1 MIICL
6 SRITKALRENK
17 STSVSTLPC
26 SPTVFVFPFFGPPI
40 ESGQMQLLGVF
51 NSVLSSSETVIL
63 SIKVG

>member
-6 SRITKALRENK
+6 SRITKALSENK

-26 SPTVFVFPFFGPPI
+26 SPTVFVFTFFGPPI